1 MAGIPFKIEAP
12 ALTPSARLLNLNPG
26 PDTAS
31 YSMLSYTGGLVLV
44 AALLHASWN
53 ALLHGNRDRFLSMT
67 WMSVAIA
74 AVSTLIVMFTPL
86 PAAAAWP
93 YVVTSGLVHIGYNAS
108 LVHAYRRGD
117 LAQAYP
123 VARGSSPLL
132 VTLGAALFAHE
143 AIGPLHA
150 LGIAMISG
158 GIIAIA
164 LQAGRVSRAGVLAAL
179 TTGATIALY
188 TVIDGIGVRLSGGA
202 ALAYTAWMF
211 LFYWL
216 MPVLFVAM
224 RGAAAFWTPIRA
236 APAAIASSLVG
247 GVVSIAAY
255 GIVIWAMQS
264 GAMGHGVRL
273 ARDQRGVRGADRARV
288 SRRNGERQ
296 ALARLPG
303 GGGRRGVS
311 RALTLDACALGHT
324 PKRGAFVRGRPRPGA
339 CA

>member
-1 MAGIPFKIEAP
+1 
-12 ALTPSARLLNLNPG
+12 
-26 PDTAS
+26 
-31 YSMLSYTGGLVLV
+31 MLSYTGGLVLF

-67 WMSVAIA
+67 WMSIAIA
-74 AVSTLIVMFTPL
+74 AISTLIIPFTPL

-93 YVVTSGLVHIGYNAS
+93 YIVASGLVHIGYNAS
-108 LVHAYRRGD
+108 LVRAYRRGD

-123 VARGSSPLL
+123 IARGSSPLL

-143 AIGPLHA
+143 AIGPLRA
-150 LGIAMISG
+150 AGIVMISG

-164 LQAGRVSRAGVLAAL
+164 LEAGSVSRAGVLAAL

-188 TVIDGIGVRLSGGA
+188 TVIDGIGVRLSGGE

-224 RGAAAFWTPIRA
+224 RGVSALWTPIRS
-236 APAAIASSLVG
+236 APMAVGSSLMG
-247 GVVSIAAY
+247 GVISVAAY

-264 GAMGHGVRL
+264 GAMGTVSALRETSVVFAVLIGRMFLGEAVSGKRWL
-273 ARDQRGVRGADRARV
+273 ACVVVAAGAI
-288 SRRNGERQ
+288 
-296 ALARLPG
+296 
-303 GGGRRGVS
+303 
-311 RALTLDACALGHT
+311 CLGL
-324 PKRGAFVRGRPRPGA
+324 
-339 CA
+339 

>member
-1 MAGIPFKIEAP
+1 
-12 ALTPSARLLNLNPG
+12 
-26 PDTAS
+26 
-31 YSMLSYTGGLVLV
+31 MLSYTGGLVLF

-67 WMSVAIA
+67 WMSIAIA
-74 AVSTLIVMFTPL
+74 AIATLIIPFTPL

-93 YVVTSGLVHIGYNAS
+93 YIVASGLVHIGYNAS
-108 LVHAYRRGD
+108 LVRAYRRGD

-123 VARGSSPLL
+123 IARGSSPLL

-143 AIGPLHA
+143 AIGPLRA
-150 LGIAMISG
+150 IGIVMISG

-164 LQAGRVSRAGVLAAL
+164 LEAGSVSRAGVLAAL

-188 TVIDGIGVRLSGGA
+188 TVIDGIGVRLSGGE

-224 RGAAAFWTPIRA
+224 RGVSALWTPIRSTPMA
-236 APAAIASSLVG
+236 VGSSLMG
-247 GVVSIAAY
+247 GVVSVAAY

-264 GAMGHGVRL
+264 GAMGTVSALRETSVVFAVLIGRMFLGEAVSGKRWL
-273 ARDQRGVRGADRARV
+273 ACMVVAAGAI
-288 SRRNGERQ
+288 
-296 ALARLPG
+296 
-303 GGGRRGVS
+303 
-311 RALTLDACALGHT
+311 CLGL
-324 PKRGAFVRGRPRPGA
+324 
-339 CA
+339 